1 MGGKS
6 LPGGGPPKRPGKT
19 KPKGGRRAAARTS
32 SKAAKGGKA
41 AKSRSLLRRI
51 ATWSLIVFIWGMVAL
66 TALIAFYAY
75 DLPDVRKLAEE
86 TRRPGITLLAA
97 DKSQIASFGDLYGDS
112 VTVDSLPSTLPDAVL
127 AVEDRRFYGHVGVD
141 PLGLIRAMWTNIRA
155 GQVVQGGST
164 ITQQLAKILF
174 LTPERTLRRK
184 VQEVLLAFWME
195 IELEKD
201 EILSL
206 YLNRVYLGA
215 GTYGVDAAARRYFGK
230 PASEVNLYESA
241 LLAGLLKAPSRYSP
255 ARGEDAAEARTRI
268 VLDAM
273 VEAGFITRRQ
283 ADYAIETR
291 ERGETTAT
299 WRARHFS
306 DWVLAQVEDFIGRID
321 RDIVVET
328 TLDSRLQAIAEEEAS
343 EMLEGAATERGAG
356 EAAVVVMDPKG
367 AVRALVGGRDYAE
380 SQFNRATQAQRQP
393 GSAFKLFV
401 FLTALEA
408 GYSPDSRVFDGPVEI
423 EGWSPGNYNDRYFG
437 DVTLRDAFARSMN
450 SVSARL
456 TDELGP
462 ARVAATARRLG
473 ISSPLDETPALSL
486 GVSEVSLLELTS
498 AYAPLANGGNGVL
511 PFGIV
516 EIRDTEGNVLYG
528 RSGGGFGRVVQP
540 REVSMMN
547 NLLTA
552 VTTWGTGK
560 AAQIGRPIAGK
571 TGTSQSF
578 RDAWFIGFSGD
589 YLAGVWMGN
598 DDNTPMDSVTGGGL
612 PAQLWA
618 KIMGRAS
625 EGIPVASLP
634 DPASGGGVQQPRRDQ
649 PQAGSGQGGG
659 QGGVLGR
666 LLNKILGGDGGGGG
680 SRGDTDVIE
689 RLPPS
694 GNDRE
699 R

>member
-6 LPGGGPPKRPGKT
+6 LPGGGPPKRRGKAKPASGT
-19 KPKGGRRAAARTS
+19 KRAPRKAARKPQKTPP
-32 SKAAKGGKA
+32 
-41 AKSRSLLRRI
+41 RRLLRRL
-51 ATWSLIVFIWGMVAL
+51 ATWSLIVFIWGLVAL
-66 TALIAFYAY
+66 TAVVAFYAY
-75 DLPDVRKLAEE
+75 DLPDVRSLAEE

-97 DKSQIASFGDLYGDS
+97 DGTQIASFGDLYGDS

-127 AVEDRRFYGHVGVD
+127 AVEDRRFYSHFGVD
-141 PLGLIRAMWTNIRA
+141 PFGLMRAMWTNLRE
-155 GQVVQGGST
+155 GEVVQGGST

-195 IELEKD
+195 LEFEKD

-255 ARGEDAAEARTRI
+255 SRGEDAAEARTRI
-268 VLDAM
+268 VLNTM

-283 ADYAIETR
+283 ADYAIQTR
-291 ERGETTAT
+291 ERGQTTAR

-306 DWVLAQVEDFIGRID
+306 DWVLAQVEDFIGRVD
-321 RDIVVET
+321 RDIVVKT
-328 TLDSRLQAIAEEEAS
+328 TLDSRLQRIAKSEVE
-343 EMLEGAATERGAG
+343 EMLEGPAAERQAG
-356 EAAVVVMDPKG
+356 EAAAILMAPSG
-367 AVRALVGGRDYAE
+367 AVLAMVGGRDYAT
-380 SQFNRATQAQRQP
+380 SQFNRATQAMRQP

-408 GYSPDSRVFDGPVEI
+408 GYSADTPVFDGPVQI
-423 EGWSPGNYNDRYFG
+423 DGWSPGNYNDRYFG
-437 DVTLRDAFARSMN
+437 EVTLRDAFARSMN

-473 ISSPLDETPALSL
+473 LSSHLDETPALSL
-486 GVSEVSLLELTS
+486 GVSEATLLEMTA
-498 AYAPLANGGNGVL
+498 AYAVLANGGHGVYA
-511 PFGIV
+511 FGIS
-516 EIRDTEGNVLYG
+516 EIRDREGALLYA
-528 RSGGGFGRVVQP
+528 RSGGGPGRLLQP
-540 REVSMMN
+540 REVSQMN
-547 NLLTA
+547 NMLTA

-560 AAQIGRPIAGK
+560 AAAIGRPMAGK
-571 TGTSQSF
+571 TGTSQDF
-578 RDAWFIGFSGD
+578 RDAWFIGFTGN
-589 YLAGVWMGN
+589 YVGGIWMGN
-598 DDNTPMDSVTGGGL
+598 DDNTPMDSVTGGNL
-612 PAQLWA
+612 PAKLWA
-618 KIMGRAS
+618 GILARAS
-625 EGIPVASLP
+625 EGVPVASLP
-634 DPASGGGVQQPRRDQ
+634 DPGRGLLPEGQAGRQPAGGNERRDKD
-649 PQAGSGQGGG
+649 S
-659 QGGVLGR
+659 VLGQ
-666 LLNKILGGDGGGGG
+666 LLNRILGGGG
-680 SRGDTDVIE
+680 SEGDRGDGTVIE

-694 GNDRE
+694 GGERE

>member
-6 LPGGGPPKRPGKT
+6 LPGGGPPKRRRKA
-19 KPKGGRRAAARTS
+19 KPASAR
-32 SKAAKGGKA
+32 KRPAGKA
-41 AKSRSLLRRI
+41 RSTPQQGAPRGLARRI
-51 ATWSLIVFIWGMVAL
+51 ATWGLIVCIWGLVAL
-66 TALIAFYAY
+66 TALVAFYAY
-75 DLPDVRKLAEE
+75 DLPDVRSLAQE

-97 DKSQIASFGDLYGDS
+97 DDSQIASFGDLYGDS

-127 AVEDRRFYGHVGVD
+127 AVEDRRFYAHPGVD
-141 PLGLIRAMWTNIRA
+141 PFGLLRAMWANVREGA
-155 GQVVQGGST
+155 VVQGGST

-184 VQEVLLAFWME
+184 VQEVLLAFW
-195 IELEKD
+195 LEVEFGKD

-230 PASEVNLYESA
+230 PAAEVNLYESA

-255 ARGEDAAEARTRI
+255 SRGEDAAESRTRV
-268 VLDAM
+268 VLDTM
-273 VEAGFITRRQ
+273 VDAGFITRRQ

-291 ERGETTAT
+291 ERGKTTVR

-306 DWVLAQVEDFIGRID
+306 DWVLAQVEDFIGRVD
-321 RDIVVET
+321 RDIVIKT
-328 TLDSRLQAIAEEEAS
+328 TLDSRLQQIAETEAA
-343 EMLEGAATERGAG
+343 EMLEGEASESDAG
-356 EAAVVVMDPKG
+356 EAAVVLMDPGG
-367 AVRALVGGRDYAE
+367 ALLAMVGGQNYAK

-408 GYSPDSRVFDGPVEI
+408 GYTPDSRVVDGPVEI
-423 EGWSPGNYNDRYFG
+423 DGWSPGNYNDRYFG
-437 DVTLRDAFARSMN
+437 EVTLRDAFARSMN

-456 TDELGP
+456 TDEFGP
-462 ARVAATARRLG
+462 ARVAATAKRLG

-498 AYAPLANGGNGVL
+498 AYAVLANGGRGVY
-511 PFGIV
+511 PFGIT
-516 EIRDTEGNVLYG
+516 EIRDKQGNVLYG
-528 RSGGGFGRVVQP
+528 RSGGGPGRLVQP
-540 REVSMMN
+540 REVSQIN
-547 NLLTA
+547 NLMTA

-560 AAQIGRPIAGK
+560 GAAIGRPMAGK
-571 TGTSQSF
+571 TGTSQDF
-578 RDAWFIGFSGD
+578 RDAWFIGFTGN
-589 YLAGVWMGN
+589 YVGGVWLGN

-612 PAQLWA
+612 PARLWA
-618 KIMGRAS
+618 NILSRAS
-625 EGIPVASLP
+625 EGVPVAALP
-634 DPASGGGVQQPRRDQ
+634 DPGGGAQPERQ
-649 PQAGSGQGGG
+649 PQAQPSGGNQGGG
-659 QGGVLGR
+659 QGKDSVIGR
-666 LLNKILGGDGGGGG
+666 LLDKILGGGGGGG
-680 SRGDTDVIE
+680 QGDNEAIE

-694 GNDRE
+694 GGERE